1 MVPTELPVKD
11 GAVDIS
17 GDASLCFVCCANRY
31 GLGSKTIAVYRNF
44 GLLTGA
50 LASTI
55 SHDSHNLTVCYR
67 SADDAWLA
75 AETLRNCGGGV
86 CAANNGSETHI
97 ELPAAGAVSQKPCA
111 EVAQDIA
118 EVQKAVDVISGGC
131 THTARQ
137 CDHRSARS
145 SQRCYHRYGALWT
158 ALTQSFVPVF
168 ADM

>member
-1 MVPTELPVKD
+1 MKD

-75 AETLRNCGGGV
+75 AETLRNCR
-86 CAANNGSETHI
+86 AA
-97 ELPAAGAVSQKPCA
+97 C
-111 EVAQDIA
+111 
-118 EVQKAVDVISGGC
+118 
-131 THTARQ
+131 ARQ
-137 CDHRSARS
+137 T
-145 SQRCYHRYGALWT
+145 T
-158 ALTQSFVPVF
+158 AAKRTLSFLRQG
-168 ADM
+168 